1 MRGTSRRVRSR
12 EQRSAHIEQVALELF
27 RSRGFDHVTV
37 EDVCAEAGV
46 GPATFYRHF
55 GTKEGVVFSYRES
68 FATAL
73 RTALD
78 AAGALPEQAR
88 LGTVLRR
95 FAEFLEAQSEML
107 ALRDQIVLGHDRLL
121 QRTLLVQRETEAQLA
136 EGLAR
141 LRGLPGPDARAQ
153 LEAGVG
159 LVALR
164 VAVRSWRSGGA
175 TSLVDAVGE
184 ALAGMQG
191 LLSGAPSGR
200 HSTNRAHDR

>member
-1 MRGTSRRVRSR
+1 MGGTSRRARSQQER
-12 EQRSAHIEQVALELF
+12 RAHIEQVALELF
-27 RSRGFDHVTV
+27 RSRGFDQVTV
-37 EDVCAEAGV
+37 EDICAEAGV

-55 GTKEGVVFSYRES
+55 GTKEGVVFSYEES
-68 FATAL
+68 FATAV

-78 AAGALPEQAR
+78 AAGALPEPAR
-88 LGTVLRR
+88 LGAVLHR
-95 FAEFLEAQSEML
+95 FAEFLEAQSGML
-107 ALRDQIVLGHDRLL
+107 ALRDQIVLGHARLL

-159 LVALR
+159 LVVLR
-164 VAVRSWRSGGA
+164 VAVRSWRSGGVA
-175 TSLVDAVGE
+175 SLPEAVGE

-191 LLSGAPSGR
+191 LLSGEPSGER
-200 HSTNRAHDR
+200 LGGTGA